1 VLAFE
6 MERPRSLASAAEILE
21 KYGSRAMVKAG
32 GTDVLVW
39 MRKHAVHPEVLV
51 DLSEIPELK
60 GISFY
65 PHRGIKIGA
74 LATVNETA
82 ENEDVKRCY
91 PALRDACLSHSD
103 VLIRN
108 KATVLGNI
116 CASVPSGDLIPA
128 FAVHEAVLHV
138 FGPGGERDIFFSD
151 FITGPRKNSLMPGE
165 IVVSATLPF
174 PGERSAGCYLKLARR
189 NALDLAQ
196 VGVACL
202 ALDGEEG
209 RTYRIACGAVAPRPV
224 RAAEAEKIL
233 QGAASPGDD
242 LLDRAGKAA
251 AEASNPITDVRA
263 SREYRLSMVD
273 ELTKRAV
280 ALCAERLQGG
290 KAS

>member
-1 VLAFE
+1 

-74 LATVNETA
+74 LATVNEAA
-82 ENEDVKRCY
+82 ENEDLKRCY

-151 FITGPRKNSLMPGE
+151 FITGPRKNSLIPGE

-174 PGERSAGCYLKLARR
+174 PGREVPDAISSSPGETPSTSPRS
-189 NALDLAQ
+189 
-196 VGVACL
+196 
-202 ALDGEEG
+202 EW
-209 RTYRIACGAVAPRPV
+209 P
-224 RAAEAEKIL
+224 
-233 QGAASPGDD
+233 ASPWTARKGGPTG
-242 LLDRAGKAA
+242 LPAGRWHRDRYGPQRRRR
-251 AEASNPITDVRA
+251 S
-263 SREYRLSMVD
+263 SRELHLPGMTFSTGPGKRL
-273 ELTKRAV
+273 R
-280 ALCAERLQGG
+280 RLQIPSPTSGRHG
-290 KAS
+290 NTGSPWWTS

>member
-1 VLAFE
+1 
-6 MERPRSLASAAEILE
+6 M
-21 KYGSRAMVKAG
+21 
-32 GTDVLVW
+32 
-39 MRKHAVHPEVLV
+39 
-51 DLSEIPELK
+51 
-60 GISFY
+60 
-65 PHRGIKIGA
+65 
-74 LATVNETA
+74 
-82 ENEDVKRCY
+82 
-91 PALRDACLSHSD
+91 
-103 VLIRN
+103 
-108 KATVLGNI
+108 LGNI

-151 FITGPRKNSLMPGE
+151 FITGPRKNSLIPGE

-174 PGERSAGCYLKLARR
+174 PGESAGCYLKLARR

-251 AEASNPITDVRA
+251 AEASIPSPTSGRHGNTGSPWWT
-263 SREYRLSMVD
+263 S
-273 ELTKRAV
+273 
-280 ALCAERLQGG
+280 
-290 KAS
+290 